1 MDSAWVR
8 WRGYLR
14 WRSPFLALRRDT
26 DRIIDGE
33 RGPSDTDK
41 LRELLFLQAD
51 EARAAGGPQPENAAD
66 SIWASERGPG
76 ARTIADES
84 CRRRTIPTDR

>member
-14 WRSPFLALRRDT
+14 WRPPFLASRRDT

-33 RGPSDTDK
+33 RGPTDTDK

-51 EARAAGGPQPENAAD
+51 EARAAGTRNGGLGLGLLQMKAAAAEQ
-66 SIWASERGPG
+66 SQQ
-76 ARTIADES
+76 
-84 CRRRTIPTDR
+84 TDND